1 MTRTKTMTAHSALM
15 ALLAALTTT
24 MTLFLLSFS
33 SMAAAFSNNEFSS
46 SLPVPWR
53 RQLRDNYGG
62 DACLRFHGECF
73 CFIFFTTERER
84 EQCSM
89 HTALSLSLAW
99 CSPVVLLFCIVH
111 RNDFILLYPPPAADE
126 TTLKKLV
133 HYISFCLFL
142 SSRFISFIDSAIL
155 QRFRG

>member
-84 EQCSM
+84 ERAVLDAYS
-89 HTALSLSLAW
+89 TLSLSRM
-99 CSPVVLLFCIVH
+99 VLSCGSS
-111 RNDFILLYPPPAADE
+111 LLHCAP
-126 TTLKKLV
+126 
-133 HYISFCLFL
+133 
-142 SSRFISFIDSAIL
+142 
-155 QRFRG
+155 Q